1 MEKRLLPFL
10 LRIWL
15 AGQMVILHKKEDKAM
30 NMGIIE
36 NVRSANVVKPRRR
49 SASSLDLI
57 EGLARL
63 EFSYLFDYMALKGIS
78 SKFTFKRYAHRS
90 MIYHVGDERSQV
102 FGLINGYVKVMRSDR
117 RGNQALIDIMA
128 PGVIFGEDALYLTGP
143 RDRAMQAH
151 DDVTVVYASKED
163 FHQMI
168 TEFPKLYDYVFRT
181 IGERLK
187 RSEDRVLNL
196 SLEAVPGR
204 LTKVLSEMAFRYGTV
219 QENGSVI
226 INLKLPHREIADL
239 VGSTRE
245 SVTAHLNDLRR
256 RELIDISERHIVV
269 NDLAALSDGV

>member
-1 MEKRLLPFL
+1 
-10 LRIWL
+10 
-15 AGQMVILHKKEDKAM
+15 M
-30 NMGIIE
+30 NIGIIE
-36 NVRSANVVKPRRR
+36 NVRSANPVKPRRR

-63 EFSYLFDYMALKGIS
+63 EFSYLFDYMTLKAIS
-78 SKFTFKRYAHRS
+78 SKFTFKRYPHRS
-90 MIYHVGDERSQV
+90 IIYQVGDERSQI

-117 RGNQALIDIMA
+117 RGNQALIDIFA

-143 RDRAMQAH
+143 RDRSMQAH

-163 FHQMI
+163 FQQMI

-256 RELIDISERHIVV
+256 RELIDINERHIVV
-269 NDLAALSDGV
+269 KDLAALSDGI

>member
-1 MEKRLLPFL
+1 MY
-10 LRIWL
+10 
-15 AGQMVILHKKEDKAM
+15 
-30 NMGIIE
+30 MGTTE
-36 NVRSANVVKPRRR
+36 NARPVEVVKTRRR
-49 SASSLDLI
+49 SISSLDLI
-57 EGLARL
+57 ESLARL
-63 EFSYLFDYMALKGIS
+63 EFSYLFDYMTLKGIS
-78 SKFTFKRYAHRS
+78 SKFTFKRYPHRS
-90 MIYHVGDERSQV
+90 TIYNVGDERGQI
-102 FGLINGYVKVMRSDR
+102 FGLVNGYVKVMRVDR
-117 RGNQALIDIMA
+117 RGTQALIDILA
-128 PGVIFGEDALYLTGP
+128 PGMIFGEDALYLTGP

-163 FHQMI
+163 FQQLINEH
-168 TEFPKLYDYVFRT
+168 PKLYDYVFRT

-187 RSEDRVLNL
+187 RTEDRVLNL

-256 RELIDISERHIVV
+256 RDLIDVNERHIVI
-269 NDLAALSDGV
+269 NDLATLTDVH

>member
-1 MEKRLLPFL
+1 
-10 LRIWL
+10 
-15 AGQMVILHKKEDKAM
+15 M
-30 NMGIIE
+30 NTGIIDS
-36 NVRSANVVKPRRR
+36 VRSANVVKPRRR

-63 EFSYLFDYMALKGIS
+63 EFSYLFDYLTLKGIA
-78 SKFTFKRYAHRS
+78 SKFTYKRYPHRS
-90 MIYHVGDERSQV
+90 MIYNVGDERSQV

-117 RGNQALIDIMA
+117 RGNQALIDILA
-128 PGVIFGEDALYLTGP
+128 PGVIFGEDALYLTGT

-151 DDVTVVYASKED
+151 EDVTVVYTSKED
-163 FHQMI
+163 FQQLI
-168 TEFPKLYDYVFRT
+168 SEYPKLYDYVFRT

-187 RSEDRVLNL
+187 RTEDRVLNL

-256 RELIDISERHIVV
+256 RQLIDINERHIVI
-269 NDLAALSDGV
+269 NDLATLSDGV

>member
-1 MEKRLLPFL
+1 
-10 LRIWL
+10 
-15 AGQMVILHKKEDKAM
+15 M

-36 NVRSANVVKPRRR
+36 NVRSVNGAKPRKR

-63 EFSYLFDYMALKGIS
+63 EFSYLFDYLTLKGIS
-78 SKFTFKRYAHRS
+78 SKFTYKRYPHRS
-90 MIYHVGDERSQV
+90 MIYSIGDDRDQV
-102 FGLINGYVKVMRSDR
+102 FGLISGYVKVMRADKK
-117 RGNQALIDIMA
+117 GNQALIDIFA
-128 PGVIFGEDALYLTGP
+128 PGVIFGEDALYLTGS
-143 RDRAMQAH
+143 RDRAIQAH
-151 DDVTVVYASKED
+151 DDVTVVYTSKEN
-163 FHQMI
+163 FQQLI

-204 LTKVLSEMAFRYGTV
+204 LTKVLSDMAFRYGTV
-219 QENGSVI
+219 QDDGSIV

-256 RELIDISERHIVV
+256 RELIDINERHIIIK
-269 NDLAALSDGV
+269 DLATLSDGV

>member
-1 MEKRLLPFL
+1 
-10 LRIWL
+10 
-15 AGQMVILHKKEDKAM
+15 M
-30 NMGIIE
+30 NTGIIE
-36 NVRSANVVKPRRR
+36 NVRSANVTKPKRR
-49 SASSLDLI
+49 SISSLDLI

-63 EFSYLFDYMALKGIS
+63 EFSYLFDYLTLKAIA
-78 SKFTFKRYAHRS
+78 SKFTYKRYAHRT
-90 MIYHVGDERSQV
+90 MIYNVGDERSQI
-102 FGLINGYVKVMRSDR
+102 FGLIGGYVKVMRADK
-117 RGNQALIDIMA
+117 RGNQALIDILA
-128 PGVIFGEDALYLTGP
+128 PGVIFGEDALYLTGA

-163 FHQMI
+163 FQQLI
-168 TEFPKLYDYVFRT
+168 NEYPKLYDYVFRT

-187 RSEDRVLNL
+187 RTEDRVLNL

-219 QENGSVI
+219 QENGSII

-256 RELIDISERHIVV
+256 RELIDISERHIVI

>member
-1 MEKRLLPFL
+1 
-10 LRIWL
+10 
-15 AGQMVILHKKEDKAM
+15 M

>member
-1 MEKRLLPFL
+1 
-10 LRIWL
+10 
-15 AGQMVILHKKEDKAM
+15 M

-36 NVRSANVVKPRRR
+36 NVRSANAAKPRRR

-63 EFSYLFDYMALKGIS
+63 EFSYLFDYMTLKGIS
-78 SKFTFKRYAHRS
+78 SKFTFKRYPHRS
-90 MIYHVGDERSQV
+90 MIYNIGDERSQV

-163 FHQMI
+163 FQQMI

-219 QENGSVI
+219 QENGSVL

-256 RELIDISERHIVV
+256 RQLIDITERHIVV
-269 NDLAALSDGV
+269 NDLAALSDGI

>member
-1 MEKRLLPFL
+1 
-10 LRIWL
+10 
-15 AGQMVILHKKEDKAM
+15 M
-30 NMGIIE
+30 NIGIIE
-36 NVRSANVVKPRRR
+36 NVRSANGAKPKRR
-49 SASSLDLI
+49 SVSSLDLI

-63 EFSYLFDYMALKGIS
+63 EFSYLFDYLTLKAIA
-78 SKFTFKRYAHRS
+78 SKFTFKRYPHRS
-90 MIYHVGDERSQV
+90 MIYNIGDERGQV
-102 FGLINGYVKVMRSDR
+102 FGLINGYVKVMRADK
-117 RGNQALIDIMA
+117 RGNQALIDILA
-128 PGVIFGEDALYLTGP
+128 PGVIFGEDALYLTGS

-163 FHQMI
+163 FQQLISEH
-168 TEFPKLYDYVFRT
+168 PRLYDYVFRT

-187 RSEDRVLNL
+187 RTEDRVLNL

-219 QENGSVI
+219 QENGSVV

-256 RELIDISERHIVV
+256 RELIDINERHIVI
-269 NDLAALSDGV
+269 NDLAALTDGA